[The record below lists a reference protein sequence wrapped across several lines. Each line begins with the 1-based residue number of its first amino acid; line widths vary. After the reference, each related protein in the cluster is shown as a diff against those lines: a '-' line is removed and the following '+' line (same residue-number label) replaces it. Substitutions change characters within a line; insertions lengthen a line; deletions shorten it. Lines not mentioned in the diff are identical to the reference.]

1 MGVFRHFCLFRR
13 ISIRSF
19 VLACAVFLPG
29 IGALAASAGAHADVV
44 VVLNSR
50 DASVTIL
57 DQKTG
62 REVRTQEVGKEP
74 HHLYPTPD
82 GKSLIVANA
91 QSDDLIFLDPV
102 SGDFQRRVKGIPDP
116 YHLGFSPDN
125 KWFVVNSLRLD
136 RVDIYRIE
144 GEQFKLIK
152 RVPTGRMP
160 SHMVFSSDSKFV
172 YVTLQGGDEL
182 LAIDL
187 ESQAVAWKMLI
198 GDTPAGLWVSP
209 EGLIFAGIMGKDFV
223 DVIDPIKRQIV
234 KQIKTGKGAHAF
246 RGAGDGKRVFV
257 SNREANTISVIDMQ
271 KLEKLHDLPAPGGPD
286 CMELTADGRQLWVTS
301 RWIKKVTVI
310 DTQERKVL
318 AQYPV
323 GRSPHGLYF
332 HNRAAWK

>member
-1 MGVFRHFCLFRR
+1 MIHAVSMSLLGQKCLERR
-13 ISIRSF
+13 IK
-19 VLACAVFLPG
+19 CASLIWCFGLFFASEA
-29 IGALAASAGAHADVV
+29 ALANVV

-50 DASVTIL
+50 DASITVL
-57 DQKTG
+57 DQKSG
-62 REVRTQEVGKEP
+62 RELRTQDVGKEP

-82 GKSLIVANA
+82 GKSLIVGNA
-91 QSDDLIFLDPV
+91 QSDDLIFLNPV
-102 SGDFQRRVKGIPDP
+102 TGEFQRRVKGIPDP

-136 RVDIYRIE
+136 RVDIYRME
-144 GEQFKLIK
+144 GEQFKLVK

-160 SHMVFSSDSKFV
+160 SHMVFSGDSKYVF
-172 YVTLQGGDEL
+172 VTLQGGDDL

-187 ESQAVAWKMLI
+187 ESQKIAWKVPI
-198 GDTPAGLWVSP
+198 GDTPAGLWISP

-223 DVIDPIKRQIV
+223 DVIDPVKRQVI

-246 RGAGDGKRVFV
+246 RGAGDGKLLYV
-257 SNREANTISVIDMQ
+257 SNRDANTISVVDMQ

-286 CMELTADGRQLWVTS
+286 CMELTADGRQIWVTS
-301 RWIKKVTVI
+301 RWIKKVSVI
-310 DTQERKVL
+310 DTVERKVV